1 MKVLLDH
8 QLAGVA
14 YLLRNLGRDVITA
27 SDIDME
33 KSKDDELIDY
43 AQKNNCVFVTENNDA
58 ANLAKLR
65 RVEFIHLDVV
75 LKAKAIDL
83 ELKNK
88 DERDVIR

>member
-1 MKVLLDH
+1 MKLLLDH
-8 QLAGVA
+8 QLAGMA

-33 KSKDDELIDY
+33 KSIDDELIEY

-65 RVEFIHLDVV
+65 GIDYVHLDIV
-75 LKAKAIDL
+75 LKAKAVDL

-88 DERDVIR
+88 DEREV

>member
-1 MKVLLDH
+1 MKLLLDH
-8 QLAGVA
+8 QIAGMA

-27 SDIDME
+27 SDLDME
-33 KSKDDELIDY
+33 KSIDDELIEY

-65 RVEFIHLDVV
+65 GIDYIHLDIV
-75 LKAKAIDL
+75 LKAKAVDL

-88 DERDVIR
+88 DEREV